1 MKKYKTQTL
10 GIKYKNIDD
19 DKFED
24 LLEEDLKEIEEF
36 LDSYI
41 VSNVDEAKIE
51 ATIDVLREHMP
62 AIERK
67 HKIDLSTNI
76 KSSLELVKL
85 NLLFV
90 SKLYWILS
98 LLLILLGNIITVKFK
113 LNIYETVILIA
124 PIPILLGIFELV
136 KGRDE
141 SAWEL
146 ELSYKYSLREI
157 ILSKIIIIGVFSIAI
172 ALIMSTLLLNT
183 YSGINILRMIA
194 LWLIPIFLASS
205 VSLIIVSIY
214 RNINSVALCLS
225 IWALSIV
232 LVNNIQFKISNIM
245 ELIVLAV
252 SFITMICSLRLF
264 YKQSINFF
272 DYQSQDL

>member
-1 MKKYKTQTL
+1 MKKYKAQTL
-10 GIKYKNIDD
+10 ETKYKNIDD

-24 LLEEDLKEIEEF
+24 VLEEDLKEIDNF

-41 VSNVDEAKIE
+41 APQVDEQKIE
-51 ATIDVLREHMP
+51 ATIDVLRKYMP
-62 AIERK
+62 LIERK
-67 HKIDLSTNI
+67 QKVNLETNI
-76 KSSLELVKL
+76 KSSIELVKL
-85 NLLFV
+85 NLFFF

-98 LLLILLGNIITVKFK
+98 LVLILLGTLITVKFE

-141 SAWEL
+141 SVWEL

-157 ILSKIIIIGVFSIAI
+157 ILSKIIIIGVFSIVI
-172 ALIMSTLLLNT
+172 SLIMSILLLST
-183 YSGINILRMIA
+183 YSSINILRMIV
-194 LWLIPIFLASS
+194 LWLTPIFLTSS

-214 RNINSVALCLS
+214 RSINSVALCLS
-225 IWALSIV
+225 IWILSIV

-245 ELIVLAV
+245 ELIVLAI

>member
-10 GIKYKNIDD
+10 ETKYKKIDD

-24 LLEEDLKEIEEF
+24 LLEEELKEIENF

-41 VSNVDEAKIE
+41 VSNVDEQKIE
-51 ATIDVLREHMP
+51 DTIDVLREYMP
-62 AIERK
+62 VIERK
-67 HKIDLSTNI
+67 HKINLYTNI

-85 NLLFV
+85 NLFFV

-98 LLLILLGNIITVKFK
+98 LLLILLGTIITVKFK
-113 LNIYETVILIA
+113 FNIYETVILIA

-157 ILSKIIIIGVFSIAI
+157 ILNKIIIIGVFSIAI

-183 YSGINILRMIA
+183 YSGVNILRMIA
-194 LWLIPIFLASS
+194 LWLIPIFLTSS
-205 VSLIIVSIY
+205 ISLIIVSIY
-214 RNINSVALCLS
+214 RSINSVALCLS
-225 IWALSIV
+225 IWVLSV
-232 LVNNIQFKISNIM
+232 ALVNNIQFNISNIM
-245 ELIVLAV
+245 ELIVLAI
-252 SFITMICSLRLF
+252 SFISMICSLRLF